1 MNITKQWNPE
11 DSEWIRQR
19 LIEYNS
25 AQLPEEVK
33 TPVQQVSFILRNDEE
48 DIVGGVT
55 GTIFWQTLHI
65 NFLWIDASARGLGYG
80 KQLMRDIEQLAV
92 DQACRLIQLDT
103 FSFQAP
109 EFYIGL
115 GYEVVGVIHG
125 HPTPE
130 HQQYYLKKSLAV

>member
-1 MNITKQWNPE
+1 MNITKQWNQE

-25 AQLPEEVK
+25 AQLPEEIK
-33 TPVQQVSFILRNDEE
+33 HPVQQVSFILRNEDE

-55 GTIFWQTLHI
+55 GTIFWQTLHV
-65 NFLWIDASARGLGYG
+65 NFLWLDASVRGLGYG
-80 KQLMRDIEQLAV
+80 KQLMRDIE
-92 DQACRLIQLDT
+92 QACRLIQLDT

-109 EFYIGL
+109 EFYIAL